1 MLMERLSGSERLAG
15 PPMEP
20 PSELPYLQQPM
31 LVLMSNNSSAGL
43 TPTEFPT
50 FTSKL
55 STSPGNH
62 LRITELLRPLSVCT
76 TPTDRRRI
84 ISASA
89 APTLT
94 TKVVH
99 LQPVPP
105 LPLPPAPAVNLCLPL
120 CRVQHRQKTRLR
132 SIATL
137 STTPEDG
144 FAPTTLSTVPPSTLE
159 DSTAHVTA
167 WSRSHMP

>member
-1 MLMERLSGSERLAG
+1 MLTERPSGLERLVGQLMELPS
-15 PPMEP
+15 EP
-20 PSELPYLQQPM
+20 PFPQQPT
-31 LVLMSNNSSAGL
+31 LVLMHNNLSAGL
-43 TPTEFPT
+43 TPMVSPI
-50 FTSKL
+50 FTL
-55 STSPGNH
+55 RPLTNRGNH
-62 LRITELLRPLSVCT
+62 LRITELLRLLLDCT
-76 TPTDRRRI
+76 IPTDRRRI